1 MRILDNGSSL
11 SSGNYFT
18 NPSAISCLTDTNDV
32 YCTLSMSYLLAQ
44 GEIPPAH
51 KRVADNYMI
60 IKKIYG
66 FNTLQSRISN
76 IDKNKLAKYDF
87 VPLEYCTIK
96 QINEELE
103 YLKKWSYSQDS
114 LLRKEAD
121 EILNIRLNELK
132 FLMSNKYAILTNE
145 LYNGYMAL
153 EKYFEA
159 ISKYS

>member
-1 MRILDNGSSL
+1 MENGASL
-11 SSGNYFT
+11 SRGNYFT
-18 NPSAISCLTDTNDV
+18 NQNVIDNLTEKNDV
-32 YCTLSMSYLLAQ
+32 YCSLSMSHLLAQ
-44 GEIPPAH
+44 GEIPSAH

-76 IDKNKLAKYDF
+76 TDKNKLAKYDF
-87 VPLEYCTIK
+87 APLEYSTIK

-103 YLKKWSYSQDS
+103 YLKKWSYSSDR
-114 LLRKEAD
+114 LLRQEAD

-132 FLMSNKYAILTNE
+132 FINSNKYAIVSNE

-159 ISKYS
+159 ISKYSA